1 MENCNRQKKLWK
13 SCYKKTRVHHNF
25 FHRFYQKFSD
35 QVPQLQIF
43 VKEILLKWKSNIPLF
58 INVSNFVLFRSYVW
72 NHQFLSNQ
80 MRETS
85 RIQKWYHCNF
95 VSNMS
100 FLFCPLY
107 FQFQISMFFLR
118 HLKKQY
124 YCNGSYSREIHA
136 PNILDPSL
144 SRSNIF
150 PPLIW
155 FICSGFFK
163 VVLCWCI
170 AYIHCF
176 YVGIILLVHIS
187 I

>member
-95 VSNMS
+95 VSNRS

-118 HLKKQY
+118 HLKKT
-124 YCNGSYSREIHA
+124 
-136 PNILDPSL
+136 
-144 SRSNIF
+144 
-150 PPLIW
+150 
-155 FICSGFFK
+155 
-163 VVLCWCI
+163 VLLQWKLFTWNSCTKYPW
-170 AYIHCF
+170 
-176 YVGIILLVHIS
+176 S
-187 I
+187 